1 MGPAGGMDHDPAG
14 TVTLMVIAGLTQI
27 RDTE

>member
-1 MGPAGGMDHDPAG
+1 MDHDPAG